1 MKELGM
7 DFFAPPVINN
17 GSEQQHIH
25 TTPFLTKQ
33 AGALPVKPRCLDH
46 ALYMYG
52 RCVGVLLLHQ

>member
-1 MKELGM
+1 M
-7 DFFAPPVINN
+7 DFFAPPVVNN

-33 AGALPVKPRCLDH
+33 AGALPIKPRCLDH